1 MLPGVDEPAEQGTG
15 GHQLRG
21 ERGGGNSPGALGD
34 ARLHTHL
41 DDDVSDA
48 MAIESLDPAS

>member
-21 ERGGGNSPGALGD
+21 ERGGGNSPGTLGD
-34 ARLHTHL
+34 DVVL
-41 DDDVSDA
+41 DDDVSDP